1 MIFARL
7 KQRLPSYYGWYVA
20 LGGSILMLITSGP
33 YFHGAGTFL
42 AAIDRQFGWDRALSA
57 GAFSFSRLESSILG
71 PIAGYLVDK
80 LKPSRMIFVGFV
92 IMGAGFILL
101 SQVNSLWMFYAAIVV
116 IATGAGLGGFI
127 AAMVTVNYW
136 FAERRSTAMSIV
148 MAGSSLGGLLVSA
161 MAWGIEVKGWST
173 VAMGIGVVLFAT
185 ALPLSR
191 ILKLPSQR
199 QLADALV
206 MEAGQTQDSPAATMA
221 ENLPGDRTQDFTTRQ
236 ALRTRAFW
244 LITLSHT
251 LANMSIVAIS
261 VHGVLHLTDI
271 GLSLSLAGAVVATYM
286 GVSLVAQLVGGYIG
300 DRMNKRYIIF
310 VLMCL
315 QGVSMLVFAV
325 TVSAPFAFLFA
336 VIYGIGFGGRTPV
349 LHSLRGE
356 YFGRKSFGTILGMSN
371 VVMNIG
377 MLISPVALGYLF
389 DVQHTYR
396 YGMLGLGFIAMAGGV
411 MALFATRP
419 RSPLQPE

>member
-1 MIFARL
+1 
-7 KQRLPSYYGWYVA
+7 
-20 LGGSILMLITSGP
+20 
-33 YFHGAGTFL
+33 
-42 AAIDRQFGWDRALSA
+42 
-57 GAFSFSRLESSILG
+57 
-71 PIAGYLVDK
+71 
-80 LKPSRMIFVGFV
+80 MIFVGFV
-92 IMGAGFILL
+92 IMGGGFILL

-127 AAMVTVNYW
+127 AAMATVNYW

-148 MAGSSLGGLLVSA
+148 MAGSSLGGLLVSV

-173 VAMGIGVVLFAT
+173 VAMGIGVVLLAA

-199 QLADALV
+199 LQTNTAVAEAD
-206 MEAGQTQDSPAATMA
+206 QIRDSSVATRA
-221 ENLPGDRTQDFTTRQ
+221 EKPPEDRTQDFTTKQ

-286 GVSLVAQLVGGYIG
+286 AVSLVAQLVGGYMG
-300 DRMNKRYIIF
+300 DRMNKRYVIF

-315 QGVSMLVFAV
+315 QGVAMLVFAV
-325 TVSAPFAFLFA
+325 TVSAPLAFLFA

-377 MLISPVALGYLF
+377 MLISPVVLGYLF

-419 RSPLQPE
+419 RLPTPAGVKLSP